1 MRSPARTPCST
12 SAQHDV
18 IERVSWSS
26 CSSQTRRLN
35 SHKCFSELR
44 FAATNWP
51 QETHLNTIAFT
62 TGLSDM
68 TVSAYIIRVGRDGVQ
83 VSSWCLPAV
92 VLVADFK
99 NTNRSAAHSEI
110 VAFFNSQPSS
120 RRTAQVAIWAH
131 EILQSN
137 RADNDMIN
145 NVKPMTRFEIL
156 AVSAQAWLDSSTFV
170 RLNSFRGW
178 SPSTCHLPSQMA
190 NAWGP

>member
-1 MRSPARTPCST
+1 MKVPLDHFPQVIARRCFRRADGCPICRRTGTEATSR

-44 FAATNWP
+44 FAAANWP

-120 RRTAQVAIWAH
+120 RRTAQVA
-131 EILQSN
+131 EPDRKS
-137 RADNDMIN
+137 
-145 NVKPMTRFEIL
+145 V
-156 AVSAQAWLDSSTFV
+156 V
-170 RLNSFRGW
+170 
-178 SPSTCHLPSQMA
+178 
-190 NAWGP
+190 